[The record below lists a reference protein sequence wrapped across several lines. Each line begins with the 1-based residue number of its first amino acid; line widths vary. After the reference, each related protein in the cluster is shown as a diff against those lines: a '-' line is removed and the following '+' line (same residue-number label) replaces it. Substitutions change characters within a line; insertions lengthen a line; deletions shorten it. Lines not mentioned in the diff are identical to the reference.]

1 MASQVLFLKKCWDI
15 IHEDITQ
22 AINQVANHSS
32 QSLWLLILAYIALLP
47 KKENALR
54 VSEFRPI
61 SLIHAFGKLFSK
73 LLANRLALKLQQLVS
88 HNQSAFIKGRNI
100 QDNFL
105 FVNNLVKELHSS
117 KTPAILLKL
126 DIAKAFDSVSWPY
139 LLDRLRTLG
148 FGSRWLGW
156 ICSILGS
163 SSSKV
168 LLNGRAGSS
177 FMHGKGLRQGD
188 PLSPM
193 LFILAIDPLQ
203 NLLVAAQDEG
213 LLQPLHRRTA
223 RFNMAL
229 YADDVVIF
237 TRPVKDEIQAVQAI
251 LLHFGRAT
259 GMITNLTK
267 SEVYAIRCKD
277 LDLQDILSPFP
288 AQLKEFPCSYLGL
301 PLHVRKLRRLDVQ
314 PLIDRFAARL
324 PTWKGKLLNKTGR
337 AVLIKSTLSALPTY
351 HLTVFPLKKW
361 VEKKIDKIRRAFL
374 WTGSEQAN
382 GGHCLVNWKRVCRS
396 KDLIRGT
403 RHY

>member
-1 MASQVLFLKKCWDI
+1 M
-15 IHEDITQ
+15 
-22 AINQVANHSS
+22 
-32 QSLWLLILAYIALLP
+32 ILAYIALLP

-73 LLANRLALKLQQLVS
+73 LLANRLAPKLQQLVS

-163 SSSKV
+163 SSKV

-203 NLLVAAQDEG
+203 NLLAAAQDEG

-229 YADDVVIF
+229 YADDAVIF
-237 TRPVKDEIQAVQAI
+237 TRPVKDEIQVVQAI

-277 LDLQDILSPFP
+277 LDLQDILSPFL

-301 PLHVRKLRRLDVQ
+301 PLHIRKLRRLDVQ

-361 VEKKIDKIRRAFL
+361 AKKKMDKICRAFL
-374 WTGSEQAN
+374 WTCSEQAN